1 MSLSRVY
8 PVQVSGDL
16 VAVREFRL
24 DDLDAVRAIVGDDRV
39 TAWLSFERRTAG
51 EARAMVE
58 GIVER
63 ATADPRTEYYLAI
76 TRTGDDRVVGFTRLG
91 LDGVEAAKLGYAIA
105 AEHWGRGYATEA
117 VRAMLRFGLGT
128 LRLHRISAAI
138 GPENQPSIAVAK
150 RAGLIYEGRIRHHV
164 RSNGGWRDSLLYS
177 ILEDDWRAAQQAG
190 P

>member
-1 MSLSRVY
+1 MTVSRVH
-8 PVQVSGDL
+8 PVRVSGDL
-16 VAVREFRL
+16 VALREFRL

-63 ATADPRTEYYLAI
+63 ACADPRTEYYLAV
-76 TRTGDDRVVGFTRLG
+76 THQDQVVGFTRLG
-91 LDGVEAAKLGYAIA
+91 LDGVEAAKLGYAVA
-105 AEHWGRGYATEA
+105 AEHWGRGYATAA
-117 VRAMLRFGLGT
+117 VRMMLEFGFGT

-177 ILEDDWRAAQQAG
+177 ILEDDWRAARAG
-190 P
+190 H